1 MLGPPL
7 SRARPMLDGEAMLT
21 RSSPTIVQQDTFAF
35 AQQAEAAIRQAQRRY
50 EELVDSLEAIVWRAD
65 AGSFR
70 TSYVSKR
77 AEGILGYPIPRWL
90 CEPAFW
96 GAHLHPEDR
105 LKAVAS
111 YRRATQDKRHHAL
124 EYRMVAS
131 DGRNVWFHDSV
142 HAVVE
147 DGRLK

>member
-1 MLGPPL
+1 
-7 SRARPMLDGEAMLT
+7 MLT
-21 RSSPTIVQQDTFAF
+21 RSSPTTDPQETFALV
-35 AQQAEAAIRQAQRRY
+35 QQAEAAIRQAQRRY

-77 AEGILGYPIPRWL
+77 AESILGYPITQWL

-96 GAHLHPEDR
+96 EAHLHPEDR

-111 YRRATQDKRHHAL
+111 YRRARTTNGIMRW
-124 EYRMVAS
+124 
-131 DGRNVWFHDSV
+131 NIVWWPPTGEKSGSTTRSMPSSKT
-142 HAVVE
+142 E
-147 DGRLK
+147 R